1 MGNRDKGTHVLAP
14 YILYNCFNE
23 STAQDRFAR
32 CRGGA
37 ESNPCFSGRFKH
49 PKGRLDPARPG
60 SAATQWCQGWAGR
73 GCSTWA
79 QSPCRRPCPS
89 CWAVLGH
96 ASVSPLTHGSWSE
109 AIAGLGAGATII
121 PLFCGQMD
129 GEITGS

>member
-49 PKGRLDPARPG
+49 PKGGWIRPG
-60 SAATQWCQGWAGR
+60 QAQLPLSGARAGQDVAVAPGHR
-73 GCSTWA
+73 APVGGLA
-79 QSPCRRPCPS
+79 PS

-96 ASVSPLTHGSWSE
+96 ASMSSLTHGSWRE
-109 AIAGLGAGATII
+109 ASAGLGAGATII

-129 GEITGS
+129 ER